1 MEAKKVFLIR
11 HKKSNEFKVYNE
23 LQIVKGVKENLENYY
38 YALVP
43 KEKIKKLHKLKDKL
57 RNIAEVNKL
66 SEELQDE
73 INKFLSNCNYVN
85 FRVIDIFDFECFLEE
100 EKLKEV
106 ENQKNEFDIVG
117 VFDENGKILDLQL
130 YDNEKLIN
138 IWRSNLKDYFYV
150 YNDYMEA
157 EKYEILEIETNII
170 RKWKH

>member
-170 RKWKH
+170 RK